1 MKNTT
6 QKTFRQLIR
15 NILIE
20 NYSLKEDLPTPPEGG
35 EEVAK
40 QEEENKQVIL
50 IEEFQDPGTS
60 ENRKL
65 EIYKIFLQKYRNMI
79 FNQIRKYEGGLR
91 GAIGMED
98 LRNAGNRGIWEGL
111 SKYDTERKSTVST
124 FFFYQIRS
132 KIYETAQQAQQVR
145 LPGPQQSLKNTI
157 NRYKQKHYA
166 GYGIEPTEEEIVGNI
181 KWPTYYQRFDFDK
194 KLQIVRDLETWEGTS
209 SSMDTT
215 MSPTG
220 GEDGEREFG
229 PAFKDFAKS
238 DVRADT
244 LLVIRDK
251 TQAFKDLFSVLK
263 PRDADII
270 YQYFLT
276 QGEGKSNKMRELA
289 QKYGVTVPRIS
300 TIISNGVEKIK
311 THPRIKELEN
321 ILRSSEEL
329 QEIDKKPIN
338 PTGPVRIDSESWSS
352 RESASRRGEIIKIL
366 REKGYSDEEIR
377 KALSP
382 GKLSWQPG

>member
-1 MKNTT
+1 MKSNIE
-6 QKTFRQLIR
+6 KTFRQLVR

-20 NYSLKEDLPTPPEGG
+20 NYSLKEDLPIPLGG
-35 EEVAK
+35 EEETAR
-40 QEEENKQVIL
+40 QEEEDRQLVL
-50 IEEFQDPGTS
+50 IEEFQDTNTPES
-60 ENRKL
+60 RKV
-65 EIYKIFLQKYRNMI
+65 EIFKIFLKKYQNMV

-91 GAIGMED
+91 GAVGMED

-111 SKYDTERKSTVST
+111 SRYDTEKKSKIST

-132 KIYETAQQAQQVR
+132 KIHETSQQAQQVK
-145 LPGPQQSLKNTI
+145 LPGPLQSLKNTV

-166 GYGIEPTEEEIVGNI
+166 EYGTEPTEEEIVNNI
-181 KWPTYYQRFDFDK
+181 QWSTYYQKFDFDK
-194 KLQIVRDLETWEGTS
+194 KLQIIKDLENWEGTS

-244 LLVIRDK
+244 LTAARDK
-251 TQAFKDLFSVLK
+251 IQAFKDLFSVLK
-263 PRDADII
+263 PRDAEII

-276 QGEGKSNKMRELA
+276 QGEGKSSKMKELA
-289 QKYGVTVPRIS
+289 QKYDVTVARIS
-300 TIISNGVEKIK
+300 TIISNGTEKIK
-311 THPRIKELEN
+311 SHPRIKELEN

-329 QEIDKKPIN
+329 QEIKKMKKLIN
-338 PTGPVRIDSESWSS
+338 K
-352 RESASRRGEIIKIL
+352 IKNF
-366 REKGYSDEEIR
+366 R
-377 KALSP
+377 
-382 GKLSWQPG
+382 

>member
-20 NYSLKEDLPTPPEGG
+20 NYSLKEDLPTPPEGE

-91 GAIGMED
+91 GAVGMED

-132 KIYETAQQAQQVR
+132 KIYETAQQA
-145 LPGPQQSLKNTI
+145 
-157 NRYKQKHYA
+157 
-166 GYGIEPTEEEIVGNI
+166 
-181 KWPTYYQRFDFDK
+181 
-194 KLQIVRDLETWEGTS
+194 
-209 SSMDTT
+209 
-215 MSPTG
+215 
-220 GEDGEREFG
+220 
-229 PAFKDFAKS
+229 
-238 DVRADT
+238 
-244 LLVIRDK
+244 
-251 TQAFKDLFSVLK
+251 
-263 PRDADII
+263 
-270 YQYFLT
+270 
-276 QGEGKSNKMRELA
+276 
-289 QKYGVTVPRIS
+289 
-300 TIISNGVEKIK
+300 
-311 THPRIKELEN
+311 
-321 ILRSSEEL
+321 
-329 QEIDKKPIN
+329 
-338 PTGPVRIDSESWSS
+338 
-352 RESASRRGEIIKIL
+352 
-366 REKGYSDEEIR
+366 
-377 KALSP
+377 
-382 GKLSWQPG
+382 